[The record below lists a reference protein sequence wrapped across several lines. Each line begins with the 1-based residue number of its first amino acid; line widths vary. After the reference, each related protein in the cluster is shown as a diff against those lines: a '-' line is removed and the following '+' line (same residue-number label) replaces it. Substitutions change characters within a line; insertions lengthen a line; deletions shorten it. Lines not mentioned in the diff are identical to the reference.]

1 MKIIKVSEKIL
12 TFLLCLYLLNY
23 ILKENI
29 YFFLTTIIFMVILYL
44 YENVVFYI
52 SFLVVGLIAS
62 LKLDRNYIFYVM
74 AFILFIKYIK
84 KSMEGENEKRA

>member
-23 ILKENI
+23 LLKENI

-74 AFILFIKYIK
+74 AFILFIKYMK
-84 KSMEGENEKRA
+84 KSMEGKNEKRA